1 MTGATVR
8 EALGPKS
15 AARGPWAAMPV
26 LMAGTAMIVLDF
38 FIVNVA
44 LPSMQ
49 LRLHATSGAIEW
61 VVAGYGL
68 TFAAFLV
75 TAGRLGDRIGRRRAL
90 AVGLALFVLTSAA
103 CGLAPDP
110 SVLVVARLAQGVAAA
125 LISPN
130 VLSIIGVAFVG
141 PERVRAITVYGLV
154 MGLAAVGGQILG
166 GLLIQW
172 DPAGLGWRTVFLINV
187 PVGLVA
193 WAMTGR
199 LVPESRAP
207 SEGPLDL
214 VGMALVTAGLFLLVL
229 PLVQG
234 RQEGWPAWSW
244 AMLALAPLVLVAFAL
259 HQRALARRGAVP
271 VLDLAL
277 LRRPT
282 LRAGLTVQ
290 LLFWCGQAAFFL
302 VLALYL
308 QLGHGLDPL
317 RAGLVFTV
325 LAVAY
330 LLTSLRAPSLTP
342 RYGRDLIGAGALSLA
357 LGDAVLILSVVVCG
371 GAIPTLVPG
380 LLLAGAGMGLCITPL
395 TSIALSHADGRTAGS
410 LSGTLATTQQV
421 GNALGVAV
429 TGVVFFG
436 NLHGGYGHAF
446 AWSLVELGS
455 LLLGVALCTRL
466 LPRPARPQ
474 PAEGSGSAG
483 GPVRRRSV
491 S

>member
-1 MTGATVR
+1 
-8 EALGPKS
+8 
-15 AARGPWAAMPV
+15 
-26 LMAGTAMIVLDF
+26 MIVLDF

-44 LPSMQ
+44 LPSLQ
-49 LRLHATSGAIEW
+49 ARLHASSGAIEW

-75 TAGRLGDRIGRRRAL
+75 TAGRLGDRIGRRRTFAI
-90 AVGLALFVLTSAA
+90 GLALFVVTSAA

-130 VLSIIGVAFVG
+130 VLSIIGVVFTG
-141 PERVRAITVYGLV
+141 PDRVKAITVYGLV

-172 DPAGLGWRTVFLINV
+172 DPARLGWRTVFLINV
-187 PVGLVA
+187 PVGVVA
-193 WAMTGR
+193 WIMTGR
-199 LVPESRAP
+199 LVPESRSP

-214 VGMALVTAGLFLLVL
+214 VGMALVTAGLFVLVL
-229 PLVQG
+229 PLVEG

-244 AMLALAPLVLVAFAL
+244 LALALAPVVLVTFAW
-259 HQRALARRGAVP
+259 HQRRVARRGGTP

-282 LRAGLTVQ
+282 LRAGLAVQ
-290 LLFWCGQAAFFL
+290 LFFWCGQAAFFM
-302 VLALYL
+302 VFALYL

-317 RAGLVFTV
+317 QAGLVFTV
-325 LAVAY
+325 LAIAY
-330 LLTSLRAPSLTP
+330 LVASIRAPSLTP
-342 RYGRDLIGAGALSLA
+342 RYGRNLIGAGALL
-357 LGDAVLILSVVVCG
+357 LVVGDATLFLSVVSYG

-380 LLLAGAGMGLCITPL
+380 LLLVGAGMGLCITPL
-395 TSIALSHADGRTAGS
+395 TSIVLSHADARSAGS
-410 LSGTLATTQQV
+410 LSGTLSTAQQV

-436 NLHGGYGHAF
+436 SLHGGYGHAF
-446 AWSLVELGS
+446 AWSLLELGS

-466 LPRPARPQ
+466 LPRPPRTG
-474 PAEGSGSAG
+474 PAAG
-483 GPVRRRSV
+483 GEADLGEVALALPRGEGQDS
-491 S
+491 